1 MKTIQYS
8 PIGIIHSPF
17 SSPEEAPIQPRL
29 SDGAK
34 GRIVLQPDYEEG
46 LTDLARFSHIVIV
59 YHFHLSKTFTLIAKP
74 SHGDSS
80 HGVFSTRSPNRPN
93 SIGLSIVRLESI
105 EKNSLYVTNI
115 DVVDGTP
122 LLDIKPFIPT
132 LERQYGAT
140 LGWLADEF
148 DGI

>member
-1 MKTIQYS
+1 MKTIQYK

-17 SSPEEAPIQPRL
+17 DYPEEAPVQPKM
-29 SDGAK
+29 SEGAK

-46 LTDLARFSHIVIV
+46 LTDLARFSHIIIV
-59 YHFHLSKTFTLIAKP
+59 YHFHLSRTFTLIVKP
-74 SHGDSS
+74 SHSDSS

-93 SIGLSIVRLESI
+93 SVGLSVVRLENIDGST
-105 EKNSLYVTNI
+105 LYVSNV

-132 LERQYGAT
+132 LDRQHGTT

>member
-1 MKTIQYS
+1 MKTIQYT

-17 SSPEEAPIQPRL
+17 DFSEKAPVQPKM
-29 SDGAK
+29 SEGAK
-34 GRIVLQPDYEEG
+34 GRIVLQPGYEEG
-46 LTDLARFSHIVIV
+46 LTDLARFSHIIIV
-59 YHFHLSKTFTLIAKP
+59 YHFHLSKTFELIVKP
-74 SHGDSS
+74 SRSDAS

-93 SIGLSIVRLESI
+93 SVGLSVVRLENINGST
-105 EKNSLYVTNI
+105 LYVSNV
-115 DVVDGTP
+115 DVLDGTP

-132 LERQYGAT
+132 VDRQYGAT